1 LLQETSSREKEIADG
16 AVDVEHHLCFW
27 NFFLRQ
33 SFFFLRFHAP
43 MSSSA
48 SSDSPLGVFDSG
60 VGGLT
65 VVRALRDLLPSES
78 IVYLGDTARVP
89 YGSKSPD
96 TIRRFSVEDT
106 QFLVSHNVKAVV
118 VACNTAT
125 AHALPLLEATFR
137 VPVIGV
143 LSPGVEATL
152 ADETCERVGIIG
164 TAGTIRSHA
173 YQHEIAMRRP
183 DVMIV
188 AKATPLLVPFVE
200 EGWVD
205 HPALKS
211 VLREYL
217 KPLLEMGIDTLVLA
231 CTHYPLLIPVL
242 KRMLG
247 QKVRLVDSASTCA
260 AHVKLRLEQ
269 ADLLRTSKSKATLE
283 IYLTDHSEQAET
295 LAKQFLGVSFNKVK
309 KAVL

>member
-1 LLQETSSREKEIADG
+1 
-16 AVDVEHHLCFW
+16 
-27 NFFLRQ
+27 
-33 SFFFLRFHAP
+33 
-43 MSSSA
+43 MSTPVTA
-48 SSDSPLGVFDSG
+48 NSPLGVFDSG

-65 VVRALRDLLPSES
+65 VVRALRDLLPNES

-96 TIRRFSVEDT
+96 TIRRFSMEDT
-106 QFLVSHNVKAVV
+106 QFLVSHGVKAVV

-125 AHALPLLEATFR
+125 AHALPVLQATFR

-143 LSPGVEATL
+143 LGPGVEATL
-152 ADETCERVGIIG
+152 ADPSCERVGIIG

-183 DVMIV
+183 DIMIE
-188 AKATPLLVPFVE
+188 ARATPLLVPFVE
-200 EGWVD
+200 EGWTD

-217 KPLLEMGIDTLVLA
+217 KPMLDKGIDTLVLG
-231 CTHYPLLIPVL
+231 CTHYPLLVPVL

-260 AHVKLRLEQ
+260 AHVKASLEQ
-269 ADLLRTSKSKATLE
+269 GGLLRTTKGKPQLD
-283 IYLTDHSEQAET
+283 IYLTDHSEQAEN
-295 LAKQFLGVSFNKVK
+295 LAKRFLGTDFGRVK
-309 KAVL
+309 KASL